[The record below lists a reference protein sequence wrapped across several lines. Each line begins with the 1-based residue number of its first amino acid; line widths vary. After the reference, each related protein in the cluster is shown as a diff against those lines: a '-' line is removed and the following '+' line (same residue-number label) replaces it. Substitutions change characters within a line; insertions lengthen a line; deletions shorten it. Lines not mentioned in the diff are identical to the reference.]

1 MLITILHR
9 PYVFAFLIAFL
20 VLGRIYWGWRKTF
33 LWLVIG
39 YVVAWASELSSIH
52 NGFPYGLYHYIYE
65 NMVGELM
72 VAGVPFWD
80 SLSYPFMI
88 FAGYTTARF
97 ILNQP
102 PPCPPLEKGGK
113 SVSPPFEKGGP
124 GGIYAALLGAFLTM
138 LLDVII
144 DPLTVLGDRWFLG
157 NIYYYPNGGQYF
169 GVPLTNF
176 AGWFL
181 VPLTVILMF
190 QLVIARSVS
199 DEAISRNHSISGDR
213 HVGRSLPSSEAKGP
227 PRDDKSLTHSRT
239 YALTHFL
246 YPLFYLSIALFNIAI
261 TMWIGEPLLA
271 SIDCLILA
279 PVVGLLIWRV
289 KHET

>member
-1 MLITILHR
+1 MLTTIINR

-33 LWLVIG
+33 IWLVIG
-39 YVVAWASELSSIH
+39 YVVAWASEFSSIH

-65 NMVGELM
+65 NMTGELM

-88 FAGYTTARF
+88 FAGYTTASF
-97 ILNQP
+97 ILRA
-102 PPCPPLEKGGK
+102 
-113 SVSPPFEKGGP
+113 SPPQADESRSNCQQLGSRLRSNNNFT
-124 GGIYAALLGAFLTM
+124 AALLGAFLTM
-138 LLDVII
+138 LLDIII

-181 VPLTVILMF
+181 VPLVVILVF
-190 QLVIARSVS
+190 QFIVRA
-199 DEAISRNHSISGDR
+199 SIEPVERRVENRIG
-213 HVGRSLPSSEAKGP
+213 L
-227 PRDDKSLTHSRT
+227 RT
-239 YALTHFL
+239 FL
-246 YPLFYLSIALFNIAI
+246 NPLFYLSIAIFNIAI

-271 SIDCLILA
+271 SIDCMILM

-289 KHET
+289 KPGPAHYPV